1 MGSPIPEPYKQ
12 KTKMLKTA
20 KIFLSLLLASLLL
33 FSSCSILKK
42 NSCGCPPIP
51 KAGKMRH

>member
-1 MGSPIPEPYKQ
+1 MVKVNR
-12 KTKMLKTA
+12 LL
-20 KIFLSLLLASLLL
+20 LSLLLAAMVL
-33 FSSCSILKK
+33 FSGCSVLKN